1 MAVAKKEDWFFI
13 FIRFCCKDRV
23 MARGME
29 AENNFGTGRMFE
41 TEALITDGNAAVGA
55 DLKCGP
61 NTPNVRPP
69 RAARGLA

>member
-1 MAVAKKEDWFFI
+1 
-13 FIRFCCKDRV
+13 